1 MKQLT
6 FALWLKSTAD
16 FSTQSGLV
24 NVITAAF
31 NGIGHSNRRFSFTDY
46 PPAYASDVQ
55 QLVDLVNA
63 GGFAIG
69 QDSFFSLI
77 EFGFVRTYIANIS
90 LPAYGEGSFVRFIV
104 YRNEPVAQQFDF
116 SGSEFTSLTITVNS
130 PGRVFLTGSNSIL
143 RNWDPFNAVPLQFH
157 GGEGGP
163 VWKLTIPL
171 FPGEILEYKLV
182 SANGQYEPGPN
193 RIYTAGNAD
202 DQLYIDSQ
210 SI

>member
-31 NGIGHSNRRFSFTDY
+31 NGIGHSNRRFSFMDY
-46 PPAYASDVQ
+46 PPAYAADIQ
-55 QLVDLVNA
+55 QLADLAYA

-104 YRNEPVAQQFDF
+104 YGNEPVAQQFDF
-116 SGSEFTSLTITVNS
+116 SGSDFISLTITVNS
-130 PGRVFLTGSNSIL
+130 PERIFLTGSNPIL
-143 RNWDPFNAVPLQFH
+143 RNWDPFNALPLQFH
-157 GGEGGP
+157 GGAGGP
-163 VWKLTIPL
+163 VWNLTIPL

-182 SANGQYEPGPN
+182 SESGQYEPGPN
-193 RIYTAGNAD
+193 RVYTAGNAD
-202 DQLYIDSQ
+202 DQLYIDCQ